1 MSLSRSGHGKRLRNS
16 SVWPLFLA
24 AGVIVLALLH
34 QAGQLQFAQGLALQP
49 LQPIE
54 RQLTASSI
62 SLQEMLATI
71 SDLQTLRQRNEELQR
86 RVDGLIIENVSL
98 HEEIHDYETV
108 RRLLD
113 FAVAN
118 PSLKVRGS
126 QITGR
131 VISQDPLNYIDSV
144 QIDLGEE
151 HGIAVGMPVL
161 TERGLVGRII
171 EVYSQSS
178 KVLLLTDP
186 NSNVSAFIQ
195 SSRLQG
201 VLKGQTGTPMLLLDH
216 IPQDI
221 PVNPGDIV
229 LTAGLGGFFPP
240 DLVIGQVVLVRQRDY
255 EMFQQAQVR
264 PTVDFRHLE
273 MVLVVTNFLRSE
285 SPTP

>member
-16 SVWPLFLA
+16 SFWPLILA

-54 RQLTASSI
+54 RQLTASST

-118 PSLKVRGS
+118 PSLNVRGS

-201 VLKGQTGTPMLLLDH
+201 VLKGQTGTSLLLLDH

-221 PVNPGDIV
+221 LVNPGDIV

-240 DLVIGQVVLVRQRDY
+240 DLVIGQVVSVRQRDY
-255 EMFQQAQVR
+255 EMFQLAQVR